1 MCLKYNKH
9 CRSVFY
15 HYESALL
22 VLIAFIIIYCCIN
35 FFQME
40 QYLADGVIGRRDSD
54 ILKQSKLY
62 SYLDDDEDNLH
73 KPTFPIIT
81 KKPPSIEIKIA
92 KSTSTQAVD
101 KKSSTKSF
109 TTTATEIRDRKSVSS
124 FKSNK
129 KSVSSFKSNKKSVS
143 SFKSNKR
150 SGHRLGTES
159 LAEHELANQT
169 KDLQFVNTKML

>member
-9 CRSVFY
+9 RRSVFY

-22 VLIAFIIIYCCIN
+22 VLIAFIIIYCCIK

-109 TTTATEIRDRKSVSS
+109 TTTATEIRD
-124 FKSNK
+124 K

>member
-129 KSVSSFKSNKKSVS
+129 KSVSSFKSNK
-143 SFKSNKR
+143 R

-169 KDLQFVNTKML
+169 TDLQFVNTKML

>member
-109 TTTATEIRDRKSVSS
+109 TTTATVSTAGKTDTACPVKSGAPGVSM
-124 FKSNK
+124 
-129 KSVSSFKSNKKSVS
+129 
-143 SFKSNKR
+143 
-150 SGHRLGTES
+150 RLMCLSRTS
-159 LAEHELANQT
+159 MWTMWL
-169 KDLQFVNTKML
+169 

>member
-101 KKSSTKSF
+101 EKSSTKSF
-109 TTTATEIRDRKSVSS
+109 TTTATEIKDR
-124 FKSNK
+124 

>member
-22 VLIAFIIIYCCIN
+22 VLIAFIIIYCCIK

-109 TTTATEIRDRKSVSS
+109 TTTATEIRD
-124 FKSNK
+124 K